1 MKHFEMYD
9 LPAIKDASIL
19 AVYGKTGKRAS
30 IFHLSLLSLTIV
42 KDK

>member
-1 MKHFEMYD
+1 MYD
-9 LPAIKDASIL
+9 LPAIKDALVLTI
-19 AVYGKTGKRAS
+19 YGKTGKRAS